1 MRISVNCL
9 HSDVVFLSLVFPSQI
24 NTVQFVFLLSAAC
37 SMFGY
42 FCSQSLCGF
51 SQCDS
56 LSAASTMKLQNAK
69 PFPLLSL
76 WKTMALGRIG
86 PCGCYFLLTCYG
98 QELKTLSRSEAVL
111 QLTVTVAVTSFYA
124 VTPFPPVV
132 LQDGT
137 IRTTRASFCLIAKLA
152 ETQTASWRG
161 IKHSLSIRHFH
172 MLSQKHACVIAI
184 FQSKLLQQ

>member
-1 MRISVNCL
+1 
-9 HSDVVFLSLVFPSQI
+9 
-24 NTVQFVFLLSAAC
+24 
-37 SMFGY
+37 
-42 FCSQSLCGF
+42 
-51 SQCDS
+51 
-56 LSAASTMKLQNAK
+56 
-69 PFPLLSL
+69 
-76 WKTMALGRIG
+76 MALGRIG

-161 IKHSLSIRHFH
+161 LSFVAVYSKDIG
-172 MLSQKHACVIAI
+172 
-184 FQSKLLQQ
+184 QSTLKGDGEVLKTEY